1 MVKRSAYLFALL
13 FGATL
18 ASAQNIQVNDNYT
31 AQQLADALVSNSCA
45 QVTNVVVNGWTGGSG
60 GPSFG
65 YFTAGTSSFPFANG
79 IILSTGF
86 AASAP
91 GPNNSLLS
99 EGNTSW
105 GGDQDL
111 EQALGVSSTINATVL
126 EFDFTP
132 FTSHISFDYIFAS
145 EQYLTSINSPNQC
158 NYTDGFA
165 FLLKKAN
172 TTDPYINLAVVPG
185 TNIPVK
191 VNTVRG
197 TGVCPAANEQYFDQF
212 NPANAPV
219 NFNGQTVI
227 LTAGS
232 DVVAG
237 QTYHIKLVI
246 ADQGNNLYDSAI
258 FLGGGS
264 FNATL
269 DIGAD
274 RLLATNNPLC
284 SGESFVLD
292 ANTNGA
298 TGWQW
303 YRNDNPIAGATNATY
318 SVIHDGSAADDYSV
332 EVNFGPTCITTG
344 EIRLEYAPALTFGN
358 FTFVQCD
365 DDNNGLTIYN
375 LEQAAQLIT
384 AGNPDLTAEGYY
396 LSGDLTSPITNYTAF
411 ENTAVGQDIYILLRN
426 RYDCTGVATV
436 KLAVSNN
443 TVTNP
448 TALEECDT
456 DGTDDGF
463 FHFDLTTAEAEILA
477 ALPPGLQVKFYPT
490 YNDALTFA
498 NPVADPTN
506 FSNTIAE
513 NQTIYARINSGSD
526 CYGIAEVR
534 LIVHSFG
541 QGFADEEVV
550 LCENYTNITLDPGV
564 YDSYSWDTDPV
575 QTTRSITVD
584 RPGDYTVTVTNP
596 FGCEGSKTFTVIP
609 SGRATGAE
617 YDIREFTGNDNSI
630 TILPEGIGTYEYSIN
645 GTDWQE
651 SPVFRHLGSGEYV
664 IFIRDANGCGPLFI
678 DSVFILDY
686 PVFFTPNGD
695 GINDTWRIPYSI
707 KRPGI
712 FVTVFDRYGKIITGF
727 KGYEMGWDGTY
738 NGTPLPST
746 DYWFVIELENG
757 KKVRGHFSMLR

>member
-1 MVKRSAYLFALL
+1 MVKRLAFFFALSL
-13 FGATL
+13 VGGM

-45 QVTNVVVNGWTGGSG
+45 QVTNVVVNGWTGGAG

-65 YFTAGTSSFPFANG
+65 YFTAGASSFPFANG

-105 GGDQDL
+105 GGDADL
-111 EQALGVSSTINATVL
+111 EQALGVSGTINATVL

-172 TTDPYINLAVVPG
+172 TTDPYTNLAVVPG
-185 TNIPVK
+185 TNTPVK

-212 NPANAPV
+212 NPTNAPI

-227 LTAGS
+227 LTAES
-232 DVVAG
+232 NVEAG
-237 QTYHIKLVI
+237 VTYHIKLVI

-274 RLLATNNPLC
+274 RLMATNNPLC
-284 SGESFVLD
+284 SGESFQLNAAV
-292 ANTNGA
+292 NGA
-298 TGWQW
+298 TAWQW
-303 YRNDNPIAGATNATY
+303 FRNNNPIPGAVNATY
-318 SVIHDGSAADDYSV
+318 NVIHDGSSADDYSV

-344 EIRLEYAPALTFGN
+344 DIRLEYAPALTFGN

-365 DDNNGLTIYN
+365 DDNDGLTLYN
-375 LEQAAQLIT
+375 LEQAGQLIT

-396 LSGDLTSPITNYTAF
+396 LAADLTNPITNYTAF
-411 ENTAVGQDIYILLRN
+411 QNTAANQDIYILLRN
-426 RYDCTGVATV
+426 RFDCTGIATV
-436 KLAVSNN
+436 KLTVSNN
-443 TVTNP
+443 NVTDP
-448 TALEECDT
+448 APLEECDT

-498 NPVADPTN
+498 NPVTNPSNFTNTVAD
-506 FSNTIAE
+506 S
-513 NQTIYARINSGSD
+513 QTIYARINSGSD

-550 LCENYTNITLDPGV
+550 LCENYTNVTLDPGA
-564 YDSYSWDTDPV
+564 YNSYSWDTNPV

-584 RPGDYTVTVTNP
+584 EPGNYTVTVTNS

-609 SGRATGAE
+609 SGGATGAE
-617 YDIREFTGNDNSI
+617 YDIREFTGNDNSF
-630 TILPEGIGTYEYSIN
+630 TVLPRGIGNYEYSIN

-651 SPVFRHLGSGEYV
+651 SPVFSHLSSGEYI
-664 IFIRDANGCGPLFI
+664 IFIRDTNGCGPLFI
-678 DSVFILDY
+678 DSIFILDY

-727 KGYEMGWDGTY
+727 NGYEHGWDGTY
-738 NGTPLPST
+738 NGTPLPAT